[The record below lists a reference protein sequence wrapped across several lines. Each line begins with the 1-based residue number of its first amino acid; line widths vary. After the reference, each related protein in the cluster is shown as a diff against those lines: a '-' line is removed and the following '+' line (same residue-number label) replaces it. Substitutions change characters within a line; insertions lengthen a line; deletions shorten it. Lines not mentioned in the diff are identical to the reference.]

1 MYFLRDA
8 QPEDDGG
15 APVTGVVVIGY
26 GNRNRGDD
34 AAGLLVARRVKE
46 QAGAGVKVVEVEGDG
61 TALLAA
67 WEGARVALIA
77 DALAPGEGA
86 ETGLGSSHGFGLLEA
101 LRLGSA
107 LGRLPERVIIFGI
120 EGRRLGVGEAVSE
133 EAMAAAERAARAVMA
148 ELGG

>member
-1 MYFLRDA
+1 MHLLRYA

-15 APVTGVVVIGY
+15 ARVTGVVVIGY

-46 QAGAGVKVVEVEGDG
+46 QAGAGVKVVEIEGDG

-86 ETGLGSSHGFGLLEA
+86 EAGLGSSHGFGLLEA

-107 LGRLPERVIIFGI
+107 LGRLPERVIVFGI
-120 EGRRLGVGEAVSE
+120 EGRRFGVGEEMSA
-133 EAMAAAERAARAVMA
+133 EAIAAAERAARAVMA